1 MHFLFTLKNK
11 ADNKKIVVSTEYIE
25 INKDYIFINDIDNEK
40 KELQYS
46 INTWKVEDYEEK
58 FY

>member
-1 MHFLFTLKNK
+1 MHFLVTLKNK